1 MDKLCYF
8 DEEKFNQFFKTPPVA
23 PLRPSCVPL
32 LLFLDTAFHTNSQEP
47 LLLLHR
53 KKNIDTVKEPALM
66 GTVCPQLTILFS
78 VAIFSFFA
86 LHFVSAKANPM
97 LTATPNPK
105 IRTKKIKLLT
115 VTPNKKIPCLMILL
129 PLSFI
134 SLF

>member
-1 MDKLCYF
+1 MLIIIAWVH
-8 DEEKFNQFFKTPPVA
+8 FKTPPAA

-32 LLFLDTAFHTNSQEP
+32 LLFLDIAFHTNSQES

-66 GTVCPQLTILFS
+66 GTVCPQLTILFF

-97 LTATPNPK
+97 LTAIQPQ
-105 IRTKKIKLLT
+105 
-115 VTPNKKIPCLMILL
+115 NKKKENQAPNGYTQ
-129 PLSFI
+129 
-134 SLF
+134 